1 MSFTI
6 KRNIVSRKH
15 YPALG
20 VEMPDEDEIV
30 DVVYTAITSTINGDG
45 TATAQFQISVSG
57 CFIRGGRDYFYT
69 YQAGTDP
76 LAAAEDALKLDLE
89 AM

>member
-6 KRNIVSRKH
+6 KRKLVSRKH

-20 VEMPDEDEIV
+20 VEMPDEDESV
-30 DVVYTAITSTINGDG
+30 DVTYTAITSTINGDG
-45 TATAQFQISVSG
+45 TATAQFQISVAD
-57 CFIRGGRDYFYT
+57 CYIRGSRDYFYT

-76 LAAAEDALKLDLE
+76 LSAAEDSLKSELE
-89 AM
+89 DM